1 MAAGFRTRVTITA
14 GALCALWAAGCA
26 TRAQVDKL
34 RREQRELRA
43 LMADQN
49 VAIEGLRRKLDILRQ
64 EVADATRGG
73 RGGVSGHLQQRLAEL
88 DARLTAL
95 EQARSLGGVGL
106 PSGTPP
112 AAQSPGESMA
122 ALPSGAPVPPRPMS
136 PLEAA
141 LAKEEAALA
150 GKSVDNNFREG
161 LALVRQNQCMHGSA
175 RLREFIKKNPN
186 SDLADNAQYW
196 IGACYFAQRDYAKA
210 VNELTEVM
218 LRYGKGDKAP
228 AALLLLAEAF
238 AATGETTDA
247 KLVLQKIVSEYP
259 RTEEAEQAKQKL
271 QSLSN

>member
-1 MAAGFRTRVTITA
+1 MV
-14 GALCALWAAGCA
+14 GALSALCTGGCA

-34 RREQRELRA
+34 QRDQREIRA
-43 LMADQN
+43 LVADQN
-49 VAIEGLRRKLDILRQ
+49 VAIEGLRRKVDILRQ

-73 RGGVSGHLQQRLAEL
+73 RGAASGNVQQRLAQL

-95 EQARSLGGVGL
+95 EQARAFGGGAPVTGL
-106 PSGTPP
+106 PP
-112 AAQSPGESMA
+112 APQPTGDNVA
-122 ALPSGAPVPPRPMS
+122 ALPPGGAAPTRPLS

-150 GKSVDNNFREG
+150 GRNVDASFREG
-161 LALVRQNQCMHGSA
+161 LALVRQGQCAQAGA
-175 RLREFIKKNPN
+175 RLREFNKKNPN

-196 IGACYFAQRDYAKA
+196 IGACYFAQREYPRA

-228 AALLLLAEAF
+228 AALLLLADAF
-238 AATGETTDA
+238 AASGETTDA